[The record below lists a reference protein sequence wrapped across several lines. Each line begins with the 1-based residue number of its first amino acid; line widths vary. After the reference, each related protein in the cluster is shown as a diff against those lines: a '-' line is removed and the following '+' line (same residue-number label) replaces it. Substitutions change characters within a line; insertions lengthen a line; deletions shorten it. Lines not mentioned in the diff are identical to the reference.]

1 MSAFSKG
8 SHSGKGEKSAP
19 SRQDKNNDQ
28 KDGKKAKGSILN
40 ADLSSLGKSKKTGKL
55 TPPDQWSLSVDLLPK
70 SVAAINKD
78 RQIAKIMGFV
88 TVGVLVLC
96 FIAGL
101 VANQFVVAARG
112 ETDDARLQQT
122 TLTARKAEFKEIQDV
137 LVTSYDIN
145 VARVA
150 ALYGEVNWLAVT
162 DQLNSSLPEGA
173 KYTSL
178 QLTEYQ
184 PGGGTSGSS
193 STSSD
198 ASVWG
203 GNGVIQVSFTVS
215 SPNFISAQQFINN
228 FAGVNGFVT
237 GDLSSVTGGQ
247 DSGYTYTGTIAL
259 KLDGNT
265 TERSDNSGGTSKT
278 LRGMVTTLR
287 NQLSAAADG
296 SGSSSSSSSS
306 SNSSSSSSS
315 SN

>member
-8 SHSGKGEKSAP
+8 SHSGKGEKSEP
-19 SRQDKNNDQ
+19 RRQDKNNDQ

-78 RQIAKIMGFV
+78 RRIAKIMGFV

-137 LVTSYDIN
+137 LVASYDIN

-150 ALYGEVNWLAVT
+150 ALYGEVNWLVVT
-162 DQLNSSLPEGA
+162 DQLRP
-173 KYTSL
+173 
-178 QLTEYQ
+178 
-184 PGGGTSGSS
+184 
-193 STSSD
+193 
-198 ASVWG
+198 V
-203 GNGVIQVSFTVS
+203 GVHRI
-215 SPNFISAQQFINN
+215 ARRC
-228 FAGVNGFVT
+228 
-237 GDLSSVTGGQ
+237 GDQ
-247 DSGYTYTGTIAL
+247 
-259 KLDGNT
+259 
-265 TERSDNSGGTSKT
+265 
-278 LRGMVTTLR
+278 LR
-287 NQLSAAADG
+287 NHHPERELRNRCCCHFAE
-296 SGSSSSSSSS
+296 
-306 SNSSSSSSS
+306 
-315 SN
+315 